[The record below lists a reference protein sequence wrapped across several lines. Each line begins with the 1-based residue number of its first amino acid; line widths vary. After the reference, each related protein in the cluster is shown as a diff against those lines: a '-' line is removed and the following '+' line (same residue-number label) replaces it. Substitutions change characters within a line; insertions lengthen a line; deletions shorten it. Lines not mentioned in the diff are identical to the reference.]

1 MSEADVRKIE
11 EKGRGRKLADEL
23 TEAIGEDLE
32 VFTPEE
38 FVELFGYEPERFAG
52 EMDFAQN

>member
-1 MSEADVRKIE
+1 
-11 EKGRGRKLADEL
+11 
-23 TEAIGEDLE
+23 LE